1 MVWVILYIPIA
12 VYMSYAYVSRL
23 EPISWAIVF
32 AVILGFCL
40 VEWLMVRKDRSRSSI
55 TLVIMFLTLAS
66 LLGGMIF
73 R

>member
-23 EPISWAIVF
+23 EFISWTIVF

-40 VEWLMVRKDRSRSSI
+40 VEGLMVRKDHSRSRI
-55 TLVIMFLTLAS
+55 TLVIMCLTLAS

>member
-12 VYMSYAYVSRL
+12 VYMSYAYASRL

-40 VEWLMVRKDRSRSSI
+40 VERLMVRKDRSRSRI
-55 TLVIMFLTLAS
+55 TLVIMCLTLAS

>member
-40 VEWLMVRKDRSRSSI
+40 VEWLMVRKDHSRSRI
-55 TLVIMFLTLAS
+55 TLVIMCLTLAS

>member
-1 MVWVILYIPIA
+1 MIWVILYIPIA
-12 VYMSYAYVSRL
+12 IYMGYAYALRL
-23 EPISWAIVF
+23 ELISWGIVF

-40 VEWLMVRKDRSRSSI
+40 VELLMVRKDRSRSRI
-55 TLVIMFLTLAS
+55 TLVIMCLTLAS